1 MNASSIAFVGGG
13 NMAGSL
19 VGGLLARGWRA
30 TSIRVSDPE
39 EASLAR
45 LAHLGVATFSD
56 NAAAVSGG
64 FVAAERGS
72 RSTASALLR
81 SIARPR
87 HSG

>member
-45 LAHLGVATFSD
+45 LAFTKLYCCPLTPD
-56 NAAAVSGG
+56 IYL
-64 FVAAERGS
+64 
-72 RSTASALLR
+72 T
-81 SIARPR
+81 
-87 HSG
+87 